1 MFRFTELTLQDWDYF
16 QNVRVPLHGDVVLV
30 TGPNGSGKTTFIDA
44 IRQLVGA
51 RRLSS
56 KRHTEHY
63 VRDPARFPLIRAVVS
78 NTAQNASAR
87 PFLHERIT
95 SDEVTLACA
104 LVTTRSGDLERRYA
118 ILPGRATGAQLQ
130 EVLLESRGFYPPE
143 RYQRAL
149 QNAGLSRSM
158 LQVIALEQGKTNAL
172 FEVAPRE
179 LFERVIGTRGDRE
192 ILERYRD
199 ARRRYE
205 DTEKELNQQIAALCR
220 SQVELGAIKREVERL
235 NSWIESRDRVAHLE
249 AVLPASHLQE
259 KLRRKRDLGSQVKTL
274 QNKERTTQNEISALE
289 VRLEELRRVET
300 AAKAEVDSAAE
311 QEKQSQAARE
321 AAVEA
326 RACAQ
331 AEVAQLEKKQR
342 DLEVL
347 GPSEGDIEELERA
360 AEQADRA
367 RFRAE
372 VEHEQA
378 AAHVQQTEQ
387 RVKRL
392 RAGRSD
398 YPDTVVQTLD
408 ELRQRNIP
416 VKLVAETV
424 EVEANKLAEA
434 TESALGM
441 ARYGILV
448 AEEHAATAIGVARD
462 LRFPGPV
469 YWGAVLKDRT
479 MSGPLALEPGAPV
492 WLESWPQTIKL
503 SEDGSWHNSQGMWA
517 TPVEDRVLGESG
529 RRTALERAERE
540 LAAARNG
547 LPAAEAALTF
557 AIACKEMARASLR
570 REERRR
576 ELAEALAS
584 LHEARL
590 TAHAA
595 SVKAT
600 EAEQRLTGAR
610 TRLTAARATHES
622 ASGDLKDVNLRHS
635 SAADTRATIRT
646 DLESK
651 RAEVAEVDTVIAD
664 LDTSVRPDLRARAE
678 HEELTAPETVEHDLK
693 EAKVKFESL
702 GAPPAETVRDS
713 ERVLRANVEEAERYV
728 KQREREAE
736 AAQSELDECRIRYL
750 EVVNQTLVDY
760 RRRVREIAEIAGVA
774 SEVDIPK
781 LVNDDRLLDEARIGV
796 CFGFDNKDPVPLGD
810 PSFSGGQQV
819 IAGLI
824 LLMAMAEIESHGFFM
839 LDEPFA
845 HLSLDRIDHVGRF
858 LRSTRSQF
866 IITAPTT
873 LDRAQFDPATVAIV
887 LRKKRADERYA
898 PTPIVLTAQQ

>member
-1 MFRFTELTLQDWDYF
+1 MFRFIELTLQDWDYF

-78 NTAQNASAR
+78 NTVQNASVR

-104 LVTTRSGDLERRYA
+104 IVTSRSGDLERRYA
-118 ILPGRATGAQLQ
+118 IRPGRATAAELQ
-130 EVLLESRGFYPPE
+130 EVLLESRDFYPPE

-158 LQVIALEQGKTNAL
+158 LHVIALEQGKTNAL
-172 FEVAPRE
+172 FEVGPRD
-179 LFERVIGTRGDRE
+179 LFERVIDTRGDHE

-205 DTEKELNQQIAALCR
+205 DTEKELNQQIAALHR
-220 SQVELGAIKREVERL
+220 NQVELDTVRRDVERL
-235 NSWIESRDRVAHLE
+235 NYWIEARDRVAYLE
-249 AVLPASHLQE
+249 AVLPAAQLQE
-259 KLRRKRDLGSQVKTL
+259 KLRRKRELGSQVKTL
-274 QNKERTTQNEISALE
+274 QNKERTTENEISTLE
-289 VRLEELRRVET
+289 VRLEELRGVESAT
-300 AAKAEVDSAAE
+300 KTELDSAAE
-311 QEKQSQAARE
+311 QERQSQAARDD
-321 AAVEA
+321 AVEA
-326 RACAQ
+326 RARAQ
-331 AEVAQLEKKQR
+331 AEVFQLEKKRADLDALGSSEGEIQ
-342 DLEVL
+342 DLER
-347 GPSEGDIEELERA
+347 SR
-360 AEQADRA
+360 EQADRA
-367 RFRAE
+367 KFRAE
-372 VEHEQA
+372 EEHEQLA
-378 AAHVQQTEQ
+378 ARVQQVEQ
-387 RVKRL
+387 RIERL
-392 RAGRSD
+392 RAGLSD
-398 YPDTVVQTLD
+398 YPEAVLLTLD
-408 ELRQRNIP
+408 ELRKRSIP
-416 VKLVAETV
+416 AKPVAETV
-424 EVEANKLAEA
+424 EVERTGLAEA

-441 ARYGILV
+441 ARYGIVV
-448 AEEHAATAIGVARD
+448 AEAHAATAISVARD

-469 YWGAVLKDRT
+469 YGGPVLDERRLA
-479 MSGPLALEPGAPV
+479 GPLALEQGAPV
-492 WLESWPQTIKL
+492 WLASWPQAIKL
-503 SEDGSWHNSQGMWA
+503 FENGTWHNHQGMWA

-529 RRTALERAERE
+529 RKAALERAEQELVTARE
-540 LAAARNG
+540 G
-547 LPAAEAALTF
+547 LPAANAALAA
-557 AIACKEMARASLR
+557 AIARQETARAALK

-576 ELAEALAS
+576 ELAEALV
-584 LHEARL
+584 RL
-590 TAHAA
+590 GEVHSVAQAA

-600 EAEQRLTGAR
+600 EAEQQLMGAR
-610 TRLTAARATHES
+610 TRLAAARAGHES
-622 ASGDLKDVNLRHS
+622 ASAELKDLQLRHLN
-635 SAADTRATIRT
+635 ARDTLATIRT

-651 RAEVAEVDTVIAD
+651 RAEVAEVDTVIAN
-664 LDTSVRPDLRARAE
+664 LDTIVRPDLRARAE

-693 EAKVKFESL
+693 EAKVKFESF
-702 GAPPAETVRDS
+702 GAPPSETVRDS
-713 ERVLRANVEEAERYV
+713 ERVLRANVEEAERHV
-728 KQREREAE
+728 KERAREAE
-736 AAQSELDECRIRYL
+736 VARNELEECRIRYL

-781 LVNDDRLLDEARIGV
+781 LINDERLLDEARIGV
-796 CFGFDNKDPVPLGD
+796 CFGFDNKDPVPLGH

-873 LDRAQFDPATVAIV
+873 LDRAQFDPATIAIV
-887 LRKKRADERYA
+887 LQKKRAEERYA
-898 PTPIVLTAQQ
+898 PTPIVVAARV